1 MEEGDEMKYRNI
13 LSQESGLTLI
23 EVLLSMT
30 ILGII
35 FISVMNLF
43 SQSYTYTKANED
55 KTVGINVAR
64 NVLNY
69 MEHVPFK
76 NMQTELGND
85 PANPQNADPN
95 KELVFTINSCSNP
108 NLFEEDVCKG
118 IFETKLNN
126 MKFSTTITV
135 RNHKEEDYR
144 SYLIPVEVK
153 VVWGDKSATVRGYI
167 KDE

>member
-1 MEEGDEMKYRNI
+1 MEEGDEMKNRNI
-13 LSQESGLTLI
+13 LRDESGVSLL

-64 NVLNY
+64 NVLYY
-69 MEHVPFK
+69 MEQVPFK
-76 NMQTELGND
+76 NMQDEL
-85 PANPQNADPN
+85 ANDPN
-95 KELVFTINSCSNP
+95 KPQDLKDQKLIFTNDSCSKS
-108 NLFEEDVCKG
+108 NLFNEDVCKG

-126 MKFSTTITV
+126 MKFSTTVTV
-135 RNHKEEDYR
+135 QNHQEAESRD
-144 SYLIPVEVK
+144 YLIPVEVTVK
-153 VVWGDKSATVRGYI
+153 WSDKSATVRGYI
-167 KDE
+167 KNE